1 MSSPGIDFSSAEINN
16 TAEST
21 FLYQNEDD
29 FDNTILTPD
38 FLEFNEF
45 KEHDIFL
52 SLPTPRKSSTLKL
65 HSTNLDS
72 SLPKSSNSFAKMDK
86 LANCS
91 TFSGYSQ
98 DNAKKFLSEFK
109 SYALLHDLRDFDG
122 GKVAAFHLHLK
133 GPALTWFNTLSER
146 SKESWNAIEV
156 LFEEKFTN
164 FKNHSAMAMM
174 EGQIFNTLKL
184 GKSQQLEDFHSQI
197 LEKGNLL
204 HKPDHEVLARFIEG
218 LPEKMAF
225 FVRAGQPSDL
235 SAALTS
241 AKMAETCG
249 YREMIF
255 ENAVSSSPTEQ
266 SEISNLKS
274 QISSLTSAINQISTS
289 KHDDVN
295 NSTSQP
301 TKHDSEV
308 KNSSEFASLT
318 NEVAKLSKNVSELLI
333 SKAPQTSS
341 NSQYES
347 PQNNFQRRQ
356 QYQYPNTN
364 SNCFN
369 CNFPGHRKRDCNWN
383 GFGQTT
389 SNTCQICHQTGHTA
403 FRCKSFKPNQEN
415 YQYPTDTRPNRSGP

>member
-1 MSSPGIDFSSAEINN
+1 MSSPGSDEINN
-16 TAEST
+16 TSEST

-72 SLPKSSNSFAKMDK
+72 SPPKSSNSFAKMEK

-98 DNAKKFLSEFK
+98 DNAQKFLSEFK

-122 GKVAAFHLHLK
+122 KKVAAFHLHLK

-146 SKESWNAIEV
+146 SKESWNP
-156 LFEEKFTN
+156 LKFR
-164 FKNHSAMAMM
+164 
-174 EGQIFNTLKL
+174 
-184 GKSQQLEDFHSQI
+184 KSQQLEDFHSQI

-225 FVRAGQPSDL
+225 FVRAGQPADL

-249 YREMIF
+249 YREKIF
-255 ENAVSSSPTEQ
+255 ENAVSTSPPEQ
-266 SEISNLKS
+266 QSDISNLR
-274 QISSLTSAINQISTS
+274 
-289 KHDDVN
+289 
-295 NSTSQP
+295 
-301 TKHDSEV
+301 
-308 KNSSEFASLT
+308 F
-318 NEVAKLSKNVSELLI
+318 
-333 SKAPQTSS
+333 
-341 NSQYES
+341 
-347 PQNNFQRRQ
+347 
-356 QYQYPNTN
+356 
-364 SNCFN
+364 
-369 CNFPGHRKRDCNWN
+369 
-383 GFGQTT
+383 
-389 SNTCQICHQTGHTA
+389 
-403 FRCKSFKPNQEN
+403 
-415 YQYPTDTRPNRSGP
+415 

>member
-1 MSSPGIDFSSAEINN
+1 MSSPEIDFSSAENNN

-21 FLYQNEDD
+21 YLYQNEDD
-29 FDNTILTPD
+29 FYSTILTPD

-65 HSTNLDS
+65 HSTHLDS
-72 SLPKSSNSFAKMDK
+72 TPPKSENSIVKMEK

-98 DNAKKFLSEFK
+98 DNAQKFLSEFK

-122 GKVAAFHLHLK
+122 KKVAAFHLHLK

-184 GKSQQLEDFHSQI
+184 GKAQQLEDFHSQI

-225 FVRAGQPSDL
+225 FVRAGQPADL

-249 YREMIF
+249 YREKIF
-255 ENAVSSSPTEQ
+255 ENAVSTSIPDQQ
-266 SEISNLKS
+266 SDISNF
-274 QISSLTSAINQISTS
+274 SSLTSE
-289 KHDDVN
+289 VN
-295 NSTSQP
+295 
-301 TKHDSEV
+301 K
-308 KNSSEFASLT
+308 SSEFASLT
-318 NEVAKLSKNVSELLI
+318 NEVAKLSKTVSELLI
-333 SKAPQTSS
+333 SKVPQASG

-347 PQNNFQRRQ
+347 PQNNFQRSQ
-356 QYQYPNTN
+356 QYQYPNTNTN

-369 CNFPGHRKRDCNWN
+369 CNFPGHRKRECNWN

-389 SNTCQICHQTGHTA
+389 SSKCQICHQTGHTA
-403 FRCKSFKPNQEN
+403 YRCKTIKPNQEN
-415 YQYPTDTRPNRSGP
+415 YQYPVDTRPNRSGP

>member
-65 HSTNLDS
+65 HSPNLDL
-72 SLPKSSNSFAKMDK
+72 SLPKSSNSFAKMEK

-122 GKVAAFHLHLK
+122 KKVAAFHLHLK

-146 SKESWNAIEV
+146 SQESWNAIEV

-164 FKNHSAMAMM
+164 FENHSAMAMM

-255 ENAVSSSPTEQ
+255 ENAVSSFPTEQ

-289 KHDDVN
+289 
-295 NSTSQP
+295 QP
-301 TKHDSEV
+301 TQHDSEV

-333 SKAPQTSS
+333 SKAPQASS

-369 CNFPGHRKRDCNWN
+369 CNFPGHRKRECNWN

-389 SNTCQICHQTGHTA
+389 SNKCQICHQTGHTA
-403 FRCKSFKPNQEN
+403 FRCKSFTPNQEN

>member
-1 MSSPGIDFSSAEINN
+1 
-16 TAEST
+16 
-21 FLYQNEDD
+21 
-29 FDNTILTPD
+29 
-38 FLEFNEF
+38 
-45 KEHDIFL
+45 
-52 SLPTPRKSSTLKL
+52 
-65 HSTNLDS
+65 
-72 SLPKSSNSFAKMDK
+72 
-86 LANCS
+86 
-91 TFSGYSQ
+91 
-98 DNAKKFLSEFK
+98 
-109 SYALLHDLRDFDG
+109 
-122 GKVAAFHLHLK
+122 
-133 GPALTWFNTLSER
+133 
-146 SKESWNAIEV
+146 
-156 LFEEKFTN
+156 
-164 FKNHSAMAMM
+164 MAMM

-197 LEKGNLL
+197 LKRETFL
-204 HKPDHEVLARFIEG
+204 HKPDHVVLARFIEG

-225 FVRAGQPSDL
+225 FVRTGQPSDL

-241 AKMAETCG
+241 AKVAETCG

-266 SEISNLKS
+266 SKISNLKS

-289 KHDDVN
+289 KLDDVN

-301 TKHDSEV
+301 TLHDSEV

-333 SKAPQTSS
+333 SKAPQASS

-347 PQNNFQRRQ
+347 PQNNFQNRQ

-369 CNFPGHRKRDCNWN
+369 CNFPGHRKRECNWN

-389 SNTCQICHQTGHTA
+389 SNKCQICHQTGHTA

>member
-1 MSSPGIDFSSAEINN
+1 MSSPEIGFSSADNNN

-21 FLYQNEDD
+21 FLYQKEDD
-29 FDNTILTPD
+29 FYSTILTPD

-52 SLPTPRKSSTLKL
+52 SLPTPKKSSTLKL
-65 HSTNLDS
+65 HSTHLDS
-72 SLPKSSNSFAKMDK
+72 SPQTQLSKWKNLPTVQHFRRY
-86 LANCS
+86 
-91 TFSGYSQ
+91 GY
-98 DNAKKFLSEFK
+98 
-109 SYALLHDLRDFDG
+109 DG
-122 GKVAAFHLHLK
+122 
-133 GPALTWFNTLSER
+133 
-146 SKESWNAIEV
+146 
-156 LFEEKFTN
+156 
-164 FKNHSAMAMM
+164 
-174 EGQIFNTLKL
+174 GQIFNTLKL

-225 FVRAGQPSDL
+225 FVRAGQPADL

-241 AKMAETCG
+241 AKMAETW
-249 YREMIF
+249 I
-255 ENAVSSSPTEQ
+255 
-266 SEISNLKS
+266 
-274 QISSLTSAINQISTS
+274 SLTSAINQISTS

-295 NSTSQP
+295 NFTSQP

-308 KNSSEFASLT
+308 NKSSEFGSLT

-333 SKAPQTSS
+333 SKVPQASA

-364 SNCFN
+364 TNSNCFN
-369 CNFPGHRKRDCNWN
+369 CNFPGHRKRECNWN

-389 SNTCQICHQTGHTA
+389 SSKCQICHQTGHTA
-403 FRCKSFKPNQEN
+403 YRCKTIKPNQEN
-415 YQYPTDTRPNRSGP
+415 YQYPVDTRPNRSGP

>member
-1 MSSPGIDFSSAEINN
+1 ME
-16 TAEST
+16 
-21 FLYQNEDD
+21 
-29 FDNTILTPD
+29 
-38 FLEFNEF
+38 
-45 KEHDIFL
+45 KKIF
-52 SLPTPRKSSTLKL
+52 
-65 HSTNLDS
+65 
-72 SLPKSSNSFAKMDK
+72 F
-86 LANCS
+86 NCS
-91 TFSGYSQ
+91 HIEDGLFPGQ
-98 DNAKKFLSEFK
+98 RKEILSEFK

-122 GKVAAFHLHLK
+122 KKVAAFHLHLK

-308 KNSSEFASLT
+308 KNCSEFASLT
-318 NEVAKLSKNVSELLI
+318 NEIAKLSKNVSELLI
-333 SKAPQTSS
+333 SKIPQAST

-364 SNCFN
+364 TNSNCFK

-389 SNTCQICHQTGHTA
+389 SYKCQICHQTGHTA